1 MTMEATWKAWRTVLA
16 RDTVPADAEEQPA
29 PAAQQVPAPQPLGR
43 TDAIQ
48 EIVVTGSYLSLAI
61 GSGSAVRVLSEDKV
75 EPVAITFSGGIP
87 GAPINDPIPSYT
99 TTDLYYTYTVPKPN
113 LTMRLG
119 VQNLF
124 DRLPPFQAGQ
134 QFYPL
139 FAGVYDPRR
148 RMFTLDAKMGF

>member
-1 MTMEATWKAWRTVLA
+1 MEAAWMAWRTVLA
-16 RDTVPADAEEQPA
+16 RDTVPADAEERPA
-29 PAAQQVPAPQPLGR
+29 PAAQRVSASQPPGQ
-43 TDAIQ
+43 TVAIQ
-48 EIVVTGSYLSLAI
+48 EIVVTGSCLSLAI

-75 EPVAITFSGGIP
+75 EPVAISFSGGVP
-87 GAPINDPIPSYT
+87 GAPINPIPSYT

-139 FAGVYDPRR
+139 FAGVYDPRG